1 MEPDYRANETVVRRL
16 DRVHAM
22 RHEPTRAEYCLWQVL
37 RDRRLSGLKFRRQ
50 HQFGPYILD
59 FFCAEQRLA
68 IELDG
73 SQHLYSEAADQSR
86 TAFLNNNGI
95 RVLRFLN
102 AEVLEYPEGVL
113 DGIRAAVRSPHP
125 GPLPE
130 GEGEG
135 LP

>member
-1 MEPDYRANETVVRRL
+1 
-16 DRVHAM
+16 M
-22 RHEPTRAEYCLWQVL
+22 RHEPTKAEHVLWQRL
-37 RDRRLSGLKFRRQ
+37 RGRRLAGLKFRRQ
-50 HQFGPYILD
+50 HQFGPCILD

-73 SQHLYSEAADQSR
+73 SQHLYNEAADQSR
-86 TAFLNNNGI
+86 TQFLNNNGI
-95 RVLRFLN
+95 RVVRFSN

-113 DGIRAAVRSPHP
+113 EAILAAVRSPHP

-130 GEGEG
+130 GEGEE